1 MKHAISVIA
10 GLTLASG
17 IALAGDDM
25 KDAEFDNLD
34 ANGDGVISQAEIAQ
48 ETGDMAIREHF
59 AKADVDQNGYLDKQE
74 FDGLKDNLEDYAE
87 EAE

>member
-1 MKHAISVIA
+1 MKRAISVIA

-25 KDAEFDNLD
+25 KDVDFDKLD
-34 ANGDGVISQAEIAQ
+34 ANGDGVISQAEIAE
-48 ETGDMAIREHF
+48 ETDDVSIRQHF
-59 AKADVDQNGYLDKQE
+59 AQADTDQNGYLNQQE
-74 FDGLKDNLEDYAE
+74 FDGLKENLEEYAE